1 MGNGKVINKDNK
13 QLPEEEY
20 CHYSGLP
27 SIQFYEN
34 IEKENMQEKESKTNW
49 HFRISLSK
57 SSLRIGAGFALCYGN
72 FILTGILLIAAE
84 ILGIAE
90 EL

>member
-1 MGNGKVINKDNK
+1 MTSKDNNLK
-13 QLPEEEY
+13 EEEY

-27 SIQFYEN
+27 SVTFYEN
-34 IEKENMQEKESKTNW
+34 IEKDNMQEKESKTNW

-57 SSLRIGAGFALCYGN
+57 SSLRIGAGFALCYGD
-72 FILTGILLIAAE
+72 FILTGVLLIAAE
-84 ILGIAE
+84 VLGIVE